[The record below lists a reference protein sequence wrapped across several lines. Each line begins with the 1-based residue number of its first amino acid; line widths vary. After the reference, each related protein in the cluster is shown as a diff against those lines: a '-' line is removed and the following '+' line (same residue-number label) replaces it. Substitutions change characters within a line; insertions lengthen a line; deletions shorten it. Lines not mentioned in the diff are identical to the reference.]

1 MQGFDSPSHLQ
12 YLILG
17 GSMKTK
23 MLKEFKFNYAQYDLK
38 DIANVVVILKVDYKN
53 NTYTTRSDR
62 LLDPET
68 KQEISRIAQDLLT
81 RKSGINIAER

>member
-1 MQGFDSPSHLQ
+1 
-12 YLILG
+12 
-17 GSMKTK
+17 MKTK